1 MIAVKTADGSI
12 VPGPVQLVR
21 LPLGGQTTVIIPAT
35 GAATL
40 SSAQPNT
47 NMQSIFGFPWLM
59 TGNNGGTCSTCFGV
73 ARSVFTFPSVASLI
87 PPGVHLL
94 DSELKVWGMT
104 NNPGGAPSAANYQA
118 HNITQ
123 AFTPSQVTWNSAATG
138 TAWTTAGGAFGSA
151 TDTGVSGLT
160 NDPNRQEF
168 TVTSAV
174 QSWLGTP
181 SSHHGLSLNVHDEP
195 NTRPPGPHPWPR
207 PRAAPPPSTGW
218 RRAPRHRTWAAPAG
232 PARFPRPG
240 RSPRSPSPPRPSA
253 WRSTSSIRACPPGP
267 GRTWRTTTR
276 TGMWCGTT
284 ARSPTRRAG
293 SALLSGWITTRW
305 TRPSR
310 RWGSAGRCR
319 PPP

>member
-123 AFTPSQVTWNSAATG
+123 AFTPSQATWNSAATG

-151 TDTGVSGLT
+151 TDTAASRLT
-160 NDPNRQEF
+160 HPPHPHEI
-168 TVTSAV
+168 TP
-174 QSWLGTP
+174 TP
-181 SSHHGLSLNVHDEP
+181 SL
-195 NTRPPGPHPWPR
+195 
-207 PRAAPPPSTGW
+207 PPS
-218 RRAPRHRTWAAPAG
+218 P
-232 PARFPRPG
+232 
-240 RSPRSPSPPRPSA
+240 
-253 WRSTSSIRACPPGP
+253 
-267 GRTWRTTTR
+267 
-276 TGMWCGTT
+276 
-284 ARSPTRRAG
+284 
-293 SALLSGWITTRW
+293 
-305 TRPSR
+305 
-310 RWGSAGRCR
+310 R
-319 PPP
+319 PPPCAHVVPALPAALNPGSQGALPETVAPPDTVTGAAGTRSGYQLVWDMYNPPAKTGLSSGTSPPNLAGTGGTGTDPPAGQVTS